1 MGSRKKAGTAG
12 RRQGAAAGAQRCACC
27 PNPAIPQ
34 LSALDPMG
42 DPVCANCLRAGILCF
57 CCKHN
62 TVPPRLKDL
71 SINQG
76 AAVCESCFADT
87 FGEHCLLC
95 GEAWL
100 IEAGGKFVPASF
112 RYPYLEG
119 RVTAAVC
126 MGCFESKTRR
136 ALWSAIGFPSD
147 SPSPA

>member
-1 MGSRKKAGTAG
+1 MGPRKTAVPTG
-12 RRQGAAAGAQRCACC
+12 RRKASGTSTQKCACC
-27 PNPAIPQ
+27 PNPAIPETA
-34 LSALDPMG
+34 ALDPMG
-42 DPVCANCLRAGILCF
+42 DPVCASCFEAGILCF
-57 CCKHN
+57 CCKHSS
-62 TVPPRLKDL
+62 VPQQLTDL
-71 SINQG
+71 SINRG

-100 IEAGGKFVPASF
+100 IEAGGKLVPASF

-126 MGCFESKTRR
+126 VGCFENR
-136 ALWSAIGFPSD
+136 ALRELWSAIGLSPD